1 MTKTLTVT
9 ENVKALKRAHRSFV
23 IPEIPKAGI
32 DGYFDQLKLHFKALI
47 EDQLKEMQSA
57 KVIMTL

>member
-1 MTKTLTVT
+1 M
-9 ENVKALKRAHRSFV
+9 